1 MSWQAIAKK
10 DIKDS
15 VRSKGLWVLIGA
27 FLFFILLLSWA
38 ASPGAASDPETVLAS
53 VGFSYFFGILFF
65 VPLAGLFISIKSI
78 ARERE
83 SGTINLLLSLPH
95 SRLDMVLGKFVGRSI
110 VMSIA
115 IFATF
120 LPANL
125 YLLTQVG
132 FDGDALFVMFA
143 LLLAIVLFGLMFVGI
158 GVGFSALV
166 SSETKAT
173 AAGVGLFFFLY
184 LWIFIVELLGIST
197 PTFVDRFWLFAV
209 FSDIVLTLVGLWDG
223 GIGNPSVVW
232 GASELASFNIEEGV
246 ASPAFYMQDWF
257 VFPILAFWILTPLAI
272 GYLRFNQADL

>member
-10 DIKDS
+10 DVKDS
-15 VRSKGLWVLIGA
+15 VRSKGLWLLIGS
-27 FLFFILLLSWA
+27 FLVFTLFLSWA
-38 ASPGAASDPETVLAS
+38 ASPGSASDPETILTS

-95 SRLDMVLGKFVGRSI
+95 SRFDMVLGKFVGRSI

-132 FDGDALFVMFA
+132 FDSDALFVMVA
-143 LLLAIVLFGLMFVGI
+143 LLLAIALFGLMFVAI

-166 SSETKAT
+166 SSETMAT

-184 LWIFIVELLGIST
+184 LWIFIVNVLGIST

-209 FSDIVLTLVGLWDG
+209 FSDIVVTLIGLWQGD
-223 GIGNPSVVW
+223 IGNPSVVW
-232 GASELASFNIEEGV
+232 GASELASFDVEEGV

-257 VFPILAFWILTPLAI
+257 VFVILSLWIVVPLAI
-272 GYLRFNQADL
+272 GYLRFNRMDL